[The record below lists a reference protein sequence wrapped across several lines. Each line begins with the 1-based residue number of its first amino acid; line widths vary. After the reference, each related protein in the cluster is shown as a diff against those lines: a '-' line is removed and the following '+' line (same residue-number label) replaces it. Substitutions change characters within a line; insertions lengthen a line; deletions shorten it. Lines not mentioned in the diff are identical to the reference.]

1 MTSLSYARGPDQ
13 PPVPEGTI
21 GDWLD
26 KAAESFSD
34 HEAIVAPW
42 QDVRW
47 TWAELRE
54 RTDALARGLDGLG
67 LAVGDRVGIWSPNC
81 VEWVLTQFA
90 TARLGLVL
98 VSINPAYRTHELGHA
113 LRLAGVR
120 ALVMA
125 RSFKT
130 SDYVGMLADLMPAT
144 AGDSPGPL
152 FDPDLPE
159 LRYVIEIGGS
169 TAGARIGF
177 DSLLIRDGER
187 LSPALDS
194 NQAINIQF
202 TSGTT
207 GAPKGATL
215 SHRNLLHNG
224 ASAAAGMRLGPEDSL
239 CIPVPL
245 YHCFGMVLGVLVC
258 LTSGATIVFPGP
270 AFDAGLVLRTV
281 EKERCTAL
289 HGVPTMFLAELDHP
303 DFAAFD
309 LSSLRTGIAAGALCP
324 APMMRRMIEEMNL
337 GEITIAYGMTE
348 TSPLSTQ
355 TAYDADLETRTETV
369 GTMLPHFEGRVI
381 DDKGKII
388 PHGTPGE
395 YCSRGPGVMIGYWNQ
410 PEATA
415 ASIKDGWMHSG
426 DLATMDS
433 RGRVRIVGRIKDM
446 IIRGGENIYPAEVE
460 LFLSGHPAV
469 ADAAVFGIP
478 CERFG
483 EQVCAWIRP
492 KAPITSEELLAW
504 SKDRISHQKVPA
516 RIRIV
521 EEFPMTVT
529 GKIQKFAMRQAEME
543 SEPELTQQLAVAVPA
558 TAQAT

>member
-1 MTSLSYARGPDQ
+1 MTELSYARGADQ

-26 KAAESFSD
+26 RASQEWPD
-34 HEAIVAPW
+34 REAIVVPW

-47 TWAELRE
+47 TWSQLRE
-54 RTDALARGLDGLG
+54 RTDALARGLAGLG
-67 LAVGDRVGIWSPNC
+67 LALGDRVGICSPNC
-81 VEWVLTQFA
+81 IEWVLTQLA

-98 VSINPAYRTHELGHA
+98 VSINPAYRSHELGHA

-120 ALVMA
+120 ALVTA
-125 RSFKT
+125 NAFKT
-130 SDYVGMLADLMPAT
+130 TDYVGMLAELMPAT
-144 AGDSPGPL
+144 AGQSKGPM
-152 FDPDLPE
+152 FDPDLPD
-159 LRYVIEIGGS
+159 LRHVIEIGGS

-177 DSLLIRDGER
+177 DDLLLEGGDLPDRE
-187 LSPALDS
+187 LDS
-194 NQAINIQF
+194 GQAINIQF

-215 SHRNLLHNG
+215 SHRNLLHN
-224 ASAAAGMRLGPEDSL
+224 ASSAAAGMRLGPDDRL

-270 AFDAGLVLRTV
+270 AFEPGLVLRTV
-281 EKERCTAL
+281 EEERCTAL
-289 HGVPTMFLAELDHP
+289 HGVPTMFLAMLDHG
-303 DFAAFD
+303 DFKSFD

-324 APMMRRMIEEMNL
+324 APMMRRMIDEMNL
-337 GEITIAYGMTE
+337 KEITIAYGMTE

-355 TAYDADLETRTETV
+355 TAADSDLETRTETV
-369 GTMLPHFEGRVI
+369 GTMIPQFEGRVI
-381 DDKGKII
+381 DEEGNLVAA
-388 PHGTPGE
+388 GTPGE

-410 PEATA
+410 PDATA
-415 ASIKDGWMHSG
+415 TAIREGWMHSG
-426 DLATMDS
+426 DLATMDEL
-433 RGRVRIVGRIKDM
+433 GRVRIVGRIKDM

-460 LFLSGHPAV
+460 QFLSTHPAV

-483 EQVCAWIRP
+483 EQVCAWVRP
-492 KAPITSEELLAW
+492 KAPLDADEMLAW
-504 SKDRISHQKVPA
+504 CRERISHHKVPA

-529 GKIQKFAMRQAEME
+529 GKIQKFAMRDAERE
-543 SEPELTQQLAVAVPA
+543 AADA
-558 TAQAT
+558 

>member
-1 MTSLSYARGPDQ
+1 MTRFSYAKGTDEV
-13 PPVPEGTI
+13 PVPEGTI

-26 KAAESFSD
+26 RAAESFAET
-34 HEAIVAPW
+34 EALVIPS
-42 QDVRW
+42 QGVRW
-47 TWAELRE
+47 TWAELRD
-54 RTDALARGLDGLG
+54 RSDALARGFASLG
-67 LAVGDRVGIWSPNC
+67 LTLGDRVGIWAPNC
-81 VEWVLTQFA
+81 AEWVLTQFA

-98 VSINPAYRTHELGHA
+98 VSINPAYRPHELGHA

-120 ALVMA
+120 ALVTA

-130 SDYVGMLADLMPAT
+130 SDYVGMLAELMPVT
-144 AGDSPGPL
+144 AGDVSGPL
-152 FDPDLPE
+152 FDPNLPE
-159 LRYVIEIGGS
+159 LRYVIEIGGA

-177 DSLLIRDGER
+177 NSLLIEEGE
-187 LSPALDS
+187 LAVPALDP

-215 SHRNLLHNG
+215 SHRNLLHNA
-224 ASAAAGMRLGPEDSL
+224 ASAALGMRLDAEDRL

-245 YHCFGMVLGVLVC
+245 YHCFGLVLGVLVC
-258 LTSGATIVFPGP
+258 LTSGAAMVFPGA
-270 AFDAGLVLRTV
+270 AFDAGVVLDTV
-281 EKERCTAL
+281 EKERCTGL
-289 HGVPTMFLAELDHP
+289 HGVPTMFLAMLDHP
-303 DFAAFD
+303 DFERFD

-324 APMMRRMIEEMNL
+324 APMMRRMIDQINL
-337 GEITIAYGMTE
+337 GGITIAYGMTE

-355 TAYDADLETRTETV
+355 TAYDADLGTRTETV

-381 DDKGKII
+381 DESGDLV
-388 PHGTPGE
+388 PLGTPGE
-395 YCSRGPGVMIGYWNQ
+395 YCSRGPGVMIGYWSQ

-415 ASIKDGWMHSG
+415 ASIRDGWMHSG
-426 DLATMDS
+426 DLATMDEQ
-433 RGRVRIVGRIKDM
+433 GRVRIVGRIKDM

-483 EQVCAWIRP
+483 EQVCAWIRT
-492 KAPITSEELLAW
+492 KAPLEADEMLAW
-504 SKDRISHQKVPA
+504 CRERISHHKVPA

-521 EEFPMTVT
+521 EQFPMTVT
-529 GKIQKFAMRQAEME
+529 GKIQKFAMREAEQREQAL
-543 SEPELTQQLAVAVPA
+543 EPAKIS
-558 TAQAT
+558 

>member
-1 MTSLSYARGPDQ
+1 MTRLSYARGADE
-13 PPVPEGTI
+13 PPVPDGTI
-21 GDWLD
+21 RDWLD
-26 KAAESFSD
+26 RAAELYPD
-34 HEAIVAPW
+34 IDGIVAPW
-42 QDVRW
+42 QGVRW
-47 TWAELRE
+47 TWSELRE
-54 RTDALARGLDGLG
+54 RTDAFARGLSRLG
-67 LAVGDRVGIWSPNC
+67 LAAGDRVGILSPNC
-81 VEWVLTQFA
+81 VEWVLTQLA

-120 ALVMA
+120 ALVTA
-125 RSFKT
+125 SSFKT
-130 SDYVGMLADLMPAT
+130 SNYVGMLAELMPAT
-144 AGDSPGPL
+144 AGDVEGPL
-152 FDPDLPE
+152 FDPALPE

-169 TAGARIGF
+169 TASARIAF
-177 DSLLIRDGER
+177 DSLLIDEGE
-187 LSPALDS
+187 LPALALDPD
-194 NQAINIQF
+194 QAINIQF

-224 ASAAAGMRLGPEDSL
+224 AGAAAGMRLGPDDRL

-270 AFDAGLVLRTV
+270 AFEPGLVLRTV
-281 EKERCTAL
+281 EDERCTGL
-289 HGVPTMFLAELDHP
+289 HGVPTMFLAMLDHP
-303 DFAAFD
+303 DFASFD
-309 LSSLRTGIAAGALCP
+309 LSTLRTGIAAGALCP
-324 APMMRRMIEEMNL
+324 APMMRRMIEDMHL
-337 GEITIAYGMTE
+337 AEITIGYGMTE

-355 TAYDADLETRTETV
+355 TASDADLETRTETV
-369 GTMLPHFEGRVI
+369 GTMLPQFEGRVV
-381 DDKGKII
+381 DADGNLA
-388 PHGTPGE
+388 PLGTPGE
-395 YCSRGPGVMIGYWNQ
+395 YCSRGPGVMIGYWSQ
-410 PEATA
+410 PDATA

-426 DLATMDS
+426 DLATIDEQ
-433 RGRVRIVGRIKDM
+433 GRVRIVGRIKDM

-460 LFLSGHPAV
+460 LFLSTHPAV

-492 KAPITSEELLAW
+492 KAPLDADEVLAW
-504 SKDRISHQKVPA
+504 CKERISHHKVPA

-529 GKIQKFAMRQAEME
+529 GKIQKFAMRDAEKA
-543 SEPELTQQLAVAVPA
+543 AV
-558 TAQAT
+558 TANA

>member
-1 MTSLSYARGPDQ
+1 MTKLSYSRGADQ
-13 PPVPEGTI
+13 PPIPDGTI

-26 KAAESFSD
+26 KAAREFGSN
-34 HEAIVAPW
+34 EAIVVPS

-47 TWAELRE
+47 TWSELRD
-54 RTDALARGLDGLG
+54 RTDALARGLSRLG
-67 LAVGDRVGIWSPNC
+67 LAVGDRVGILSPNC

-90 TARLGLVL
+90 TARLGLIL

-120 ALVMA
+120 ALVTA
-125 RSFKT
+125 NRFKT
-130 SDYVGMLADLMPAT
+130 SDYVGMLAELMPASS
-144 AGDSPGPL
+144 GDIAGPL

-169 TAGARIGF
+169 TARARIGF
-177 DSLLIRDGER
+177 DSLLLEEGN
-187 LSPALDS
+187 LPVVNLDP

-215 SHRNLLHNG
+215 SHRNLLHN
-224 ASAAAGMRLGPEDSL
+224 AACAGAGMRLGPEDKL

-270 AFDAGLVLRTV
+270 AFEPGLVLGTV
-281 EKERCTAL
+281 EKERCTGL
-289 HGVPTMFLAELDHP
+289 HGVPTMFLAMLDHP
-303 DFAAFD
+303 DFASFD

-324 APMMRRMIEEMNL
+324 APMMRRMIDLMNL
-337 GEITIAYGMTE
+337 KEITIAYGMTE

-355 TAYDADLETRTETV
+355 TAFDADLETRTETV
-369 GTMLPHFEGRVI
+369 GTMLPQFEGRVI
-381 DDKGKII
+381 DEEGNLV

-410 PEATA
+410 PDATA
-415 ASIKDGWMHSG
+415 AAIRDGWMHSG
-426 DLATMDS
+426 DLATMDEQ
-433 RGRVRIVGRIKDM
+433 GRVRIVGRIKDM

-460 LFLSGHPAV
+460 LFLSTHPAV

-492 KAPITSEELLAW
+492 KSPVTADEVLAW
-504 SKDRISHQKVPA
+504 CKERISHHKVPA

-521 EEFPMTVT
+521 EQFPMTVT
-529 GKIQKFAMRQAEME
+529 GKIQKFAMRDAERE
-543 SEPELTQQLAVAVPA
+543 IRDR
-558 TAQAT
+558 

>member
-1 MTSLSYARGPDQ
+1 
-13 PPVPEGTI
+13 VPEGTI

-26 KAAESFSD
+26 KAAQSFSG
-34 HEAIVAPW
+34 HEAIVAPA

-47 TWAELRE
+47 TWAELRD
-54 RTDALARGLDGLG
+54 RTDALARGLDSLG

-90 TARLGLVL
+90 TAQLGLVL

-130 SDYVGMLADLMPAT
+130 SDYVGMLAELMPAT
-144 AGDSPGPL
+144 AGDAAGPL
-152 FDPDLPE
+152 FDPNLPE
-159 LRYVIEIGGS
+159 LRYVVEIGGS
-169 TAGARIGF
+169 TARARIGF
-177 DSLLIRDGER
+177 DDLLMDEGEPLR
-187 LSPALDS
+187 PALDPM
-194 NQAINIQF
+194 QAINIQF

-224 ASAAAGMRLGPEDSL
+224 ASAAAGMRLGPDDSL

-258 LTSGATIVFPGP
+258 LTSGATMVFPGP
-270 AFDAGLVLRTV
+270 AFDAGLVLRIV
-281 EKERCTAL
+281 EQERCTAL

-324 APMMRRMIEEMNL
+324 APMMRRMIDEMNL
-337 GEITIAYGMTE
+337 REITIAYGMTE

-369 GTMLPHFEGRVI
+369 GTMFPHFEGRVI
-381 DDKGKII
+381 NEKGKIV

-492 KAPITSEELLAW
+492 KAPVTSDEMLAW
-504 SKDRISHQKVPA
+504 CKDRISHHKVPA

-543 SEPELTQQLAVAVPA
+543 SQPEPTQQLAVAAPA
-558 TAQAT
+558 TAPAT

>member
-1 MTSLSYARGPDQ
+1 MTKLSYSKGPQ
-13 PPVPEGTI
+13 EPPVPEGTI

-26 KAAESFSD
+26 RAAERFAET
-34 HEAIVAPW
+34 EALVIPS
-42 QDVRW
+42 QGVRL
-47 TWAELRE
+47 TWVQLRD
-54 RTDALARGLDGLG
+54 RTDALARGFASLG
-67 LAVGDRVGIWSPNC
+67 LTLGDRVGIWAPNC
-81 VEWVLTQFA
+81 AEWVLTQFA

-98 VSINPAYRTHELGHA
+98 VSINPAYRSHELQHA
-113 LRLAGVR
+113 LKLSGVR
-120 ALVMA
+120 ALVTA

-130 SDYVGMLADLMPAT
+130 SDYIGMLAELMPST
-144 AGDSPGPL
+144 SGDADGPL
-152 FDPDLPE
+152 FDPRLPE

-169 TAGARIGF
+169 TAASRIGF
-177 DSLLIRDGER
+177 DDLMIGDGQ
-187 LSPALDS
+187 LVSPVLDPD
-194 NQAINIQF
+194 QAINIQF

-224 ASAAAGMRLGPEDSL
+224 ACAAAGMRLGPEDRL

-258 LTSGATIVFPGP
+258 LTSGATMVFPGP
-270 AFDAGLVLRTV
+270 AFEPGLVLRTV
-281 EKERCTAL
+281 EQERCTAL

-303 DFAAFD
+303 DFAGFD
-309 LSSLRTGIAAGALCP
+309 LSTLRTGIAAGALCP
-324 APMMRRMIEEMNL
+324 APMMRRMIEQMNL
-337 GEITIAYGMTE
+337 RGITIAYGMTE

-369 GTMLPHFEGRVI
+369 GTMLPQFEGRVI
-381 DDKGKII
+381 DSDGNLASL
-388 PHGTPGE
+388 GTPGE

-426 DLATMDS
+426 DLATMDEE
-433 RGRVRIVGRIKDM
+433 GRVRIVGRIKDM

-460 LFLSGHPAV
+460 LFLSSHPAV

-492 KAPITSEELLAW
+492 KAPVNAEEMLAW
-504 SKDRISHQKVPA
+504 CRERISHHKVPA

-521 EEFPMTVT
+521 EEFPMTVS
-529 GKIQKFAMRQAEME
+529 GKIQKFAMREAE
-543 SEPELTQQLAVAVPA
+543 QQERATKPA
-558 TAQAT
+558 KVS

>member
-1 MTSLSYARGPDQ
+1 MTKLSYSKGPQ
-13 PPVPEGTI
+13 EPPVPEGTI

-26 KAAESFSD
+26 RAAERFAET
-34 HEAIVAPW
+34 EALVIPS
-42 QDVRW
+42 QGVRL
-47 TWAELRE
+47 TWVQLRD
-54 RTDALARGLDGLG
+54 RTDALARGFASLG
-67 LAVGDRVGIWSPNC
+67 LTLGDRVGIWAPNC
-81 VEWVLTQFA
+81 AEWVLTQFA

-98 VSINPAYRTHELGHA
+98 VSINPAYRSHELQHA
-113 LRLAGVR
+113 LKLSGVR
-120 ALVMA
+120 ALVTA

-130 SDYVGMLADLMPAT
+130 SDYIGMLAELMPST
-144 AGDSPGPL
+144 SGDADGPL
-152 FDPDLPE
+152 FDPRLPE

-169 TAGARIGF
+169 TGASRIGF
-177 DSLLIRDGER
+177 DDLMIGDGQ
-187 LSPALDS
+187 LVSPVLDPD
-194 NQAINIQF
+194 QAINIQF

-224 ASAAAGMRLGPEDSL
+224 ACAAAGMRLGPEDRL

-258 LTSGATIVFPGP
+258 LTSGATMVFPGP
-270 AFDAGLVLRTV
+270 AFEPGLVLRTV
-281 EKERCTAL
+281 EQERCTAL

-303 DFAAFD
+303 DFAGFD
-309 LSSLRTGIAAGALCP
+309 LSTLRTGIAAGALCP
-324 APMMRRMIEEMNL
+324 APMMRRMIEQMNL
-337 GEITIAYGMTE
+337 RGITIAYGMTE

-369 GTMLPHFEGRVI
+369 GTMLPQFEGRVI
-381 DDKGKII
+381 DSDGNLASL
-388 PHGTPGE
+388 GTPGE

-426 DLATMDS
+426 DLATMDEE
-433 RGRVRIVGRIKDM
+433 GRVRIVGRIKDM

-460 LFLSGHPAV
+460 LFLSSHPAV

-492 KAPITSEELLAW
+492 KAPVNAEEMLAW
-504 SKDRISHQKVPA
+504 CRERISHHKVPA

-521 EEFPMTVT
+521 EEFPMTVS
-529 GKIQKFAMRQAEME
+529 GKIQKFAMREAE
-543 SEPELTQQLAVAVPA
+543 QQERATKPA
-558 TAQAT
+558 KVS

>member
-1 MTSLSYARGPDQ
+1 MTKLSYSKGPQ
-13 PPVPEGTI
+13 EPPVPEGTI

-26 KAAESFSD
+26 RAAERFAET
-34 HEAIVAPW
+34 EALVIPS
-42 QDVRW
+42 QGVRL
-47 TWAELRE
+47 TWVELRD
-54 RTDALARGLDGLG
+54 RTDALARGFASLG
-67 LAVGDRVGIWSPNC
+67 LTLGDRVGIWAPNC
-81 VEWVLTQFA
+81 AEWVLTQFA

-98 VSINPAYRTHELGHA
+98 VSINPAYRSHELQHA
-113 LRLAGVR
+113 LKLSGVR
-120 ALVMA
+120 ALVTA

-130 SDYVGMLADLMPAT
+130 SDYIGMLAELMPST
-144 AGDSPGPL
+144 SGDADGPL
-152 FDPDLPE
+152 FDPRLPE

-169 TAGARIGF
+169 TAAPRIGF
-177 DSLLIRDGER
+177 DDLMIGDGQ
-187 LSPALDS
+187 LVSPVLDPD
-194 NQAINIQF
+194 QAINIQF

-224 ASAAAGMRLGPEDSL
+224 ACAAAGMRLGPEDRL

-258 LTSGATIVFPGP
+258 LTSGATMVFPGP
-270 AFDAGLVLRTV
+270 AFEPGLVLRTV
-281 EKERCTAL
+281 EQERCTAL

-303 DFAAFD
+303 DFAGFD
-309 LSSLRTGIAAGALCP
+309 LSTLRTGIAAGALCP
-324 APMMRRMIEEMNL
+324 APMMRRMIEQMNL
-337 GEITIAYGMTE
+337 RGITIAYGMTE

-369 GTMLPHFEGRVI
+369 GTMLPQFEGRVI
-381 DDKGKII
+381 DSDGNLASL
-388 PHGTPGE
+388 GTPGE

-426 DLATMDS
+426 DLATMDEE
-433 RGRVRIVGRIKDM
+433 GRVRIVGRIKDM

-460 LFLSGHPAV
+460 LFLSSHPAV

-492 KAPITSEELLAW
+492 KAPVNAEEMLAW
-504 SKDRISHQKVPA
+504 CRERISHHKVPA

-521 EEFPMTVT
+521 EEFPMTVS
-529 GKIQKFAMRQAEME
+529 GKIQKFAMREAE
-543 SEPELTQQLAVAVPA
+543 QQERATKPA
-558 TAQAT
+558 KVS

>member
-1 MTSLSYARGPDQ
+1 MTKLSYSKGPQ
-13 PPVPEGTI
+13 EPPVPEGTI

-26 KAAESFSD
+26 RAAERFAET
-34 HEAIVAPW
+34 EALVIPS
-42 QDVRW
+42 QGVRL
-47 TWAELRE
+47 TWVELRD
-54 RTDALARGLDGLG
+54 RTDALARGFASLG
-67 LAVGDRVGIWSPNC
+67 LTLGDRVGIWAPNC
-81 VEWVLTQFA
+81 AEWVLTQFA

-98 VSINPAYRTHELGHA
+98 VSINPAYRSHELQHA
-113 LRLAGVR
+113 LKLSGVR
-120 ALVMA
+120 ALVTA

-130 SDYVGMLADLMPAT
+130 SDYIGMLAELMPST
-144 AGDSPGPL
+144 SGDADGPL
-152 FDPDLPE
+152 FDPRLPE

-169 TAGARIGF
+169 TAASRIGF
-177 DSLLIRDGER
+177 DDLMIGDGQ
-187 LSPALDS
+187 LVSPVLNPD
-194 NQAINIQF
+194 QAINIQF

-224 ASAAAGMRLGPEDSL
+224 ACAAAGMRLGPEDRL

-258 LTSGATIVFPGP
+258 LTSGATMVFPGP
-270 AFDAGLVLRTV
+270 AFEPGLVLRTV
-281 EKERCTAL
+281 EQERCTAL

-303 DFAAFD
+303 DFAGFD
-309 LSSLRTGIAAGALCP
+309 LSTLRTGIAAGALCP
-324 APMMRRMIEEMNL
+324 APMMRRMIEQMNL
-337 GEITIAYGMTE
+337 RGITIAYGMTE

-369 GTMLPHFEGRVI
+369 GTMLPQFEGRVI
-381 DDKGKII
+381 DSDGNLASL
-388 PHGTPGE
+388 GTPGE

-426 DLATMDS
+426 DLATMDEE
-433 RGRVRIVGRIKDM
+433 GRVRIVGRIKDM

-460 LFLSGHPAV
+460 LFLSSHPAV

-492 KAPITSEELLAW
+492 KAPVNAEEMLAW
-504 SKDRISHQKVPA
+504 CRERISHHKVPA

-521 EEFPMTVT
+521 EEFPMTVS
-529 GKIQKFAMRQAEME
+529 GKIQKFAMREAE
-543 SEPELTQQLAVAVPA
+543 QQERATKPA
-558 TAQAT
+558 KVS

>member
-1 MTSLSYARGPDQ
+1 MTKLSYSRGPDQ
-13 PPVPEGTI
+13 PPLPEGTI

-26 KAAESFSD
+26 RAAEKFGD
-34 HEAIVAPW
+34 RQALVAPW
-42 QDVRW
+42 QEVRW
-47 TWAELRE
+47 TWAELRD
-54 RTDALARGLDGLG
+54 RTDALARGLSRLG
-67 LAVGDRVGIWSPNC
+67 LKLGDRVGICAPNC
-81 VEWVLTQFA
+81 TEWVLTQLA

-120 ALVMA
+120 ALVTA
-125 RSFKT
+125 NSFKT
-130 SDYVGMLADLMPAT
+130 SDYVGMLAELMPAT
-144 AGDSPGPL
+144 GGDAEAPL
-152 FDPDLPE
+152 FDPNLPE

-169 TAGARIGF
+169 TAKARIGF
-177 DSLLIRDGER
+177 DSLLIDDGEHEVPD
-187 LSPALDS
+187 LHAD
-194 NQAINIQF
+194 QAINIQF

-215 SHRNLLHNG
+215 SHRNLLHNA
-224 ASAAAGMRLGPEDSL
+224 ASAAAGMRLGPEDRL

-270 AFDAGLVLRTV
+270 AFEPGLVLHTV
-281 EKERCTAL
+281 EQERCTAL

-303 DFAAFD
+303 DFASFD

-324 APMMRRMIEEMNL
+324 APMMRRMVEQMNL
-337 GEITIAYGMTE
+337 KEVTIAYGMTE

-355 TAYDADLETRTETV
+355 TASDADLETRTETV

-381 DDKGKII
+381 DEEGNLV
-388 PHGTPGE
+388 PLGTPGE

-410 PEATA
+410 PDATA
-415 ASIKDGWMHSG
+415 AAIRDGWMHSG
-426 DLATMDS
+426 DLATMDE

-460 LFLSGHPAV
+460 LFLSTHPAV

-492 KAPITSEELLAW
+492 KAPLDADEMLVWCRE
-504 SKDRISHQKVPA
+504 RISHHKVPA

-521 EEFPMTVT
+521 DEFPMTVT
-529 GKIQKFAMRQAEME
+529 GKIQKFAMRDAEKAAAKE
-543 SEPELTQQLAVAVPA
+543 NA
-558 TAQAT
+558 